1 VVREDHG
8 RVPGASEVSESR
20 LLNEPYGL
28 LSSSS
33 HIAPICSVCDKK
45 VEKVKKDRRQLVAAM
60 NVCLGKLR
68 VAAPASTLRPTA
80 GLSSAITYV
89 ICQALSTLFRH
100 ASRPSIALPCPSLL
114 TTCSFSSLAPLYSMN
129 GPMKKSRP
137 CLQPSVIRCSLHD
150 ASVSGNPQSAQ
161 SGKSAAGCE
170 AWRKVH
176 RSKPTPC
183 HG

>member
-1 VVREDHG
+1 MREDHG

-33 HIAPICSVCDKK
+33 HIAPICSVYHRK
-45 VEKVKKDRRQLVAAM
+45 VGKVKKDRRQLVAAI

-89 ICQALSTLFRH
+89 ICQALSTLFH

-114 TTCSFSSLAPLYSMN
+114 TTFSFSSLTPLYIMI
-129 GPMKKSRP
+129 GPVQKSRP
-137 CLQPSVIRCSLHD
+137 CLRPIFIRCSLHD

-161 SGKSAAGCE
+161 SGKSAAGYG
-170 AWRKVH
+170 ALRKVH